1 MPISQDNV
9 NEMNKHSMKVLDKN
23 TTKDPINENE
33 DNVIGQQD
41 YENPNNKNQDS
52 ENQCSENQDKSSEK
66 QNNNNERKSNESD
79 KISPIFSIT
88 LPFEGQII
96 I

>member
-1 MPISQDNV
+1 
-9 NEMNKHSMKVLDKN
+9 MKVLDKN

-33 DNVIGQQD
+33 DNVKGKQD
-41 YENPNNKNQDS
+41 NGNQNNKNQDS
-52 ENQCSENQDKSSEK
+52 ENQCRENQDKSNEK
-66 QNNNNERKSNESD
+66 QTNNNERKSNESD
-79 KISPIFSIT
+79 KMSPIFSIS